1 MKPYRTDEKTKVV
14 HLYLE
19 TKSVVATQRK
29 FRQFFKTRKA
39 PSRSVSLSLVEK
51 FLAHGSV
58 ENLRK
63 GRCGRKK
70 TKRTPDNV
78 EKTRKALQ
86 QSPNKSLRRLS
97 H

>member
-1 MKPYRTDEKTKVV
+1 MYF
-14 HLYLE
+14 E
-19 TKSVVATQRK
+19 TKSIVGTQRK
-29 FRQFFKTRKA
+29 YRRFFKTRKA
-39 PSRSVSLSLVEK
+39 PSRNVILSLVEK

-78 EKTRKALQ
+78 EKTQKALQ
-86 QSPNKSLRRLS
+86 RSPNKSLGRLS
-97 H
+97 Q